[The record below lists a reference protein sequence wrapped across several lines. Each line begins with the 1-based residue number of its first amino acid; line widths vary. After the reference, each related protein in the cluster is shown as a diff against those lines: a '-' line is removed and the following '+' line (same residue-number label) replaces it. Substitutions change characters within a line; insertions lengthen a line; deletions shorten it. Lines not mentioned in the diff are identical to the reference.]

1 MSFTFYTL
9 APSES
14 PRNLT
19 VQYSTPSAT
28 TLQWKP
34 VHKYFING
42 RLRGYKVKYKE
53 TLSTPLSDWSFIVI
67 NANGTQ
73 QSRNKRSVQE
83 EEIVSF
89 NLEGLKACTSY
100 TVIVLAFTIKDGVPT
115 LAKNFT
121 TAEMGRFCWDWLI
134 NWLVD
139 LTDSCAVSER
149 VGEWLSDSLI
159 QSTLALWT
167 PRYNGHPDYT
177 DSSKNKPH

>member
-1 MSFTFYTL
+1 MIISELFDLTKDLNKNKKENITKVKPRLSKFCCFFFLVIWLPETFTFYTL
-9 APSES
+9 APSGS

-19 VQYSTPSAT
+19 VHYSTPSAT
-28 TLQWKP
+28 TLRWKP
-34 VHKYFING
+34 VHKYSING

-53 TLSTPLSDWSFIVI
+53 TLSTPSSDWSVIVI

-89 NLEGLKACTSY
+89 NLEGLKAYTSY

-134 NWLVD
+134 NW
-139 LTDSCAVSER
+139 
-149 VGEWLSDSLI
+149 
-159 QSTLALWT
+159 
-167 PRYNGHPDYT
+167 
-177 DSSKNKPH
+177 

>member
-1 MSFTFYTL
+1 MIVQVLLFIFFLLFDCQKPISFTFYTL

-19 VQYSTPSAT
+19 VHYSTPSAT

-53 TLSTPLSDWSFIVI
+53 TLSTPSSDWSIIVI

-89 NLEGLKACTSY
+89 NLEGLKAYTSY

-134 NWLVD
+134 NW
-139 LTDSCAVSER
+139 
-149 VGEWLSDSLI
+149 
-159 QSTLALWT
+159 
-167 PRYNGHPDYT
+167 
-177 DSSKNKPH
+177 